1 MTKEMAKLG
10 RVTSERSS
18 LAIPSSHSPV
28 MSSGAKHLRFLSP
41 GDGPNEKDQRF
52 FAKPVLSEA
61 EGLTITVSG
70 LFRHSFVIRHLSFVI
85 CLLAFVAGIGT
96 AFAQKRAITEKD
108 LFDFVWIGDPQ
119 ISPVGSRVAFVRVT
133 VNEKKEGYNTS
144 IWSVPITGGEPPR
157 QLTKGE
163 HDTTP
168 RWSPDG
174 KFLLFLRASE
184 KDGKPEPPQLA
195 MLPMAGGDS
204 FVFTE
209 LPKGAGNPSWAP
221 DGKSIA
227 FTSET
232 NADDLAKQA
241 KKKSQQQQVTKP
253 AGGQSASPTPAADE
267 HESDVRVIT
276 RAVYRQDSE
285 GYIDPKHPTHV
296 WIVTVPQ
303 STEQKSK
310 PRQLTTGRFDEEN
323 PIWSK
328 DGSLIYFTSS
338 RVDEP
343 YYELPRTD
351 LYSVPAAGGN
361 PTKITTLDLNTQF
374 GPGGGALSLSP
385 DGKQVA
391 FVAAT
396 NQPIN
401 SYTEPDLWV
410 LDLSPNAKPRNITA
424 DFDFDIDGFVIGDS
438 ASPRAGGLN
447 KPIWTADGKGLI
459 AVYSKEGKRNLALF
473 DATVAGDGSSAVASA
488 KADGPGKSSTVQDLT
503 SGNHGVMNFRAT
515 PDASKLVY
523 VISTPT
529 RINDLFV
536 LDRATPDAAPKQL
549 TNVNDELLSKLNLTE
564 PEEIWYDSFDGK
576 RIQAWLQKPPNFD
589 AHKKYP
595 LILNIHGGPHVAY
608 GHIFVHEFQWMAAKG
623 YVVLYPNPRGSTSY
637 GQEFGNVIQYRY
649 PGDDYKDLMA
659 GVDDM
664 IKRGY
669 IDDKKLGVTGGSGG
683 GLLTNW
689 VVGQTGRFAAAVA
702 QRDIASWENWWY
714 TGDFTLFQ
722 PNWFRAPPF
731 EDPDEYRARSPISYI
746 TNVKT
751 PMMFILGETDYR
763 TPPGA
768 GGEQMFR
775 ALKFR
780 KIPTVMVRFPN
791 ESHELSR
798 SGQPWHRVERL
809 QHIVGW
815 FDHWLMGVPRPEYE
829 VAPQE
834 EVPIKRATIGG
845 N

>member
-1 MTKEMAKLG
+1 MNDEARMTNVEKTRNLVML
-10 RVTSERSS
+10 SE
-18 LAIPSSHSPV
+18 
-28 MSSGAKHLRFLSP
+28 AKHLKLLSSSNVP
-41 GDGPNEKDQRF
+41 KEKDQRF
-52 FAKPVLSEA
+52 FATLRMTVLES
-61 EGLTITVSG
+61 I
-70 LFRHSFVIRHLSFVI
+70 RHSFVIRHLSFVI
-85 CLLAFVAGIGT
+85 AIGCTAAIGT
-96 AFAQKRAITEKD
+96 ALGEKRPITEKD

-119 ISPVGSRVAFVRVT
+119 ISPEGTHIAFVRIT
-133 VNEKKEGYNTS
+133 VNEKKDGYNTS
-144 IWSVPITGGEPPR
+144 IWSVPVAGDEAPH
-157 QLTKGE
+157 QLTKGD
-163 HDTTP
+163 HDSTP

-174 KFLLFLRASE
+174 KSLLFLRAIE
-184 KDGKPEPPQLA
+184 KEGKPEPAQMA
-195 MLPMAGGDS
+195 ILPTAGGDS
-204 FVFTE
+204 FVFTD

-232 NADDLAKQA
+232 NAEDMTKQE
-241 KKKSQQQQVTKP
+241 KKKSKDKEAKKP
-253 AGGQSASPTPAADE
+253 VAGIADPGPQSTPAATSGAGESE
-267 HESDVRVIT
+267 HESDIHVIT
-276 RAVYRQDSE
+276 RAVYRQDNE
-285 GYIDPKHPTHV
+285 GYADPKHPTHI
-296 WIVTVPQ
+296 WTVTAPR
-303 STEQKSK
+303 SAEQKVK

-323 PIWSK
+323 AIWSK
-328 DGSLIYFTSS
+328 DGSQIYFTSS
-338 RVDEP
+338 RIDEP

-351 LYSVPAAGGN
+351 LYSVAASGGE
-361 PTKITTLDLNTQF
+361 PVKITTIDLNTQF

-410 LDLSPNAKPRNITA
+410 LDLSPNAKPRNLTA

-447 KPIWTADGKGLI
+447 KPIWTPDGKGLI
-459 AVYSKEGKRNLALF
+459 EVFSKEGKRNLAIF
-473 DATVAGDGSSAVASA
+473 EVATGSAA
-488 KADGPGKSSTVQDLT
+488 DLT

-523 VISTPT
+523 VVSTPT
-529 RINDLFV
+529 RINDVFV
-536 LDRATPDAAPKQL
+536 LDRATPGASPKQL
-549 TNVNDELLSKLNLTE
+549 TNINDELFSKLNLTE
-564 PEEIWYDSFDGK
+564 PEEIRYDSFDGK
-576 RIQAWLQKPPNFD
+576 RIQAWLQKPPGFD

-608 GHIFVHEFQWMAAKG
+608 GYIFDHEFQWMAAKG

-637 GQEFGNVIQYRY
+637 GQEFGNIIQYHY

-659 GVDDM
+659 GVDET
-664 IKRGY
+664 INRGY

-689 VVGQTGRFAAAVA
+689 VVGQTSRFAAAVA
-702 QRDIASWENWWY
+702 QRDIASWEDWWY
-714 TGDFTLFQ
+714 SGDFTLFQ
-722 PNWFRAPPF
+722 PNWFKAPPF
-731 EDPDEYRARSPISYI
+731 EDSDDYRARSPISYI
-746 TNVKT
+746 NNVKT

-763 TPPGA
+763 TPAGA

-815 FDHWLMGVPRPEYE
+815 FDHWLMGVPKPEYE
-829 VAPQE
+829 VAPHE
-834 EVPIKRATIGG
+834 EVPIKRARTGG